1 MARRQAE
8 FRKLPETSIDA
19 KVQVMQGAR
28 MVLMPTRNLEP
39 RAQQIFEMIM
49 SIRPVSMWGA
59 YDLQSATDLAEIN
72 ARIEWTQEVLAIE
85 GDVLTTRLG
94 TPIINPRATHCGNLK
109 RQAVT
114 FVRALGLS
122 AGLRHLGDEPSR
134 KRAVEHLNLQQA
146 SHDADSNPLLA

>member
-1 MARRQAE
+1 MQA
-8 FRKLPETSIDA
+8 
-19 KVQVMQGAR
+19 AR

-49 SIRPVSMWGA
+49 SMRPVTMWGA
-59 YDLQSATDLAEIN
+59 YDLQLATDLAEIN
-72 ARIEWTQEVLAIE
+72 ARIEWTQEVLAVE
-85 GDVLTTRLG
+85 GDVLTNRLG

-122 AGLRHLGDEPSR
+122 AGQRHLGDEPNR
-134 KRAVEHLNLQQA
+134 KRANKQMVLQQA
-146 SHDADSNPLLA
+146 SPEIEGNPLLA

>member
-8 FRKLPETSIDA
+8 TRREPDTSINS
-19 KVQVMQGAR
+19 KVESMQATP
-28 MVLMPTRNLEP
+28 LALTPTRMLEP

-49 SIRPVSMWGA
+49 SMRPVSMWGA
-59 YDLQSATDLAEIN
+59 YDLQLATDLAVIN
-72 ARIEWTQEVLAIE
+72 AQIEWTQEVLEVE

-122 AGLRHLGDEPSR
+122 AGQRHLGDEPSR
-134 KRAVEHLNLQQA
+134 KRAGKQMELQQT
-146 SHDADSNPLLA
+146 SLDADSDPLLA

>member
-8 FRKLPETSIDA
+8 TRREPDTSINS
-19 KVQVMQGAR
+19 KVESMQATP
-28 MVLMPTRNLEP
+28 LALTPTRMLEP

-49 SIRPVSMWGA
+49 SMRPVSMWGA
-59 YDLQSATDLAEIN
+59 YDLQLATDLAEIN
-72 ARIEWTQEVLAIE
+72 AQIEWTQEVLAVE

-122 AGLRHLGDEPSR
+122 AGQRHLGDEPAR
-134 KRAVEHLNLQQA
+134 KRADKQMELQQA
-146 SHDADSNPLLA
+146 SRDAESNPLLA

>member
-8 FRKLPETSIDA
+8 TRQEPDTSPDA
-19 KVQVMQGAR
+19 KVKAMRVAR
-28 MVLMPTRNLEP
+28 MILIPTRKLEP
-39 RAQQIFEMIM
+39 RAQQIFEMIVSM
-49 SIRPVSMWGA
+49 RPVAMWGP
-59 YDLQSATDLAEIN
+59 YDLHLATDLAEIN
-72 ARIEWTQEVLAIE
+72 ARIEWTQEVLAVE

-122 AGLRHLGDEPSR
+122 AGQRHLGDEPNR
-134 KRAVEHLNLQQA
+134 ERAGRQQEMQKA
-146 SHDADSNPLLA
+146 SLEADSDPLLA

>member
-8 FRKLPETSIDA
+8 IRKLPDTSIDA
-19 KVQVMQGAR
+19 KVEIMQAIQLA
-28 MVLMPTRNLEP
+28 LMPTRTLEP
-39 RAQQIFEMIM
+39 RAQLIFEMIM
-49 SIRPVSMWGA
+49 SMRPLSMWGA
-59 YDLQSATDLAEIN
+59 YDLQLATDLAEIN
-72 ARIEWTQEVLAIE
+72 AQIEWTQEVLAVE

-122 AGLRHLGDEPSR
+122 AGQRHLGDEPSR
-134 KRAVEHLNLQQA
+134 KHAAKQMEWQQA
-146 SHDADSNPLLA
+146 SRDADDPLLA

>member
-1 MARRQAE
+1 MARRLAE
-8 FRKLPETSIDA
+8 IRNLPETSIDA
-19 KVQVMQGAR
+19 KVEAMQAAR

-49 SIRPVSMWGA
+49 SMRPVTMWGA
-59 YDLQSATDLAEIN
+59 YDLHLATELSEIN
-72 ARIEWTQEVLAIE
+72 AQIEWTQEVLAVE

-94 TPIINPRATHCGNLK
+94 TPIINPRTTHCGNLK

-122 AGLRHLGDEPSR
+122 AGQRHLGDEPNR
-134 KRAVEHLNLQQA
+134 KRAGKHLELQQA
-146 SHDADSNPLLA
+146 SRDAEGDPLLA

>member
-1 MARRQAE
+1 MSRRQAE
-8 FRKLPETSIDA
+8 TRKEPDTSINC
-19 KVQVMQGAR
+19 KVESMQAPPLA
-28 MVLMPTRNLEP
+28 LMPTRTLEP
-39 RAQQIFEMIM
+39 RAWQIFEMIM
-49 SIRPVSMWGA
+49 SMRPASMWGA
-59 YDLQSATDLAEIN
+59 YDLQLATDLAEIN

-122 AGLRHLGDEPSR
+122 AGQRHLGDEPNR
-134 KRAVEHLNLQQA
+134 KRANKQMELQQA
-146 SHDADSNPLLA
+146 SQEIEGNPLLA

>member
-8 FRKLPETSIDA
+8 IRTLPETSIDA
-19 KVQVMQGAR
+19 KVEVMQAAQL
-28 MVLMPTRNLEP
+28 VLLPTRQLEP
-39 RAQQIFEMIM
+39 RALQIFEMIM
-49 SIRPVSMWGA
+49 SMRPVPMWGA
-59 YDLQSATDLAEIN
+59 YDLQLATDLAEIN
-72 ARIEWTQEVLAIE
+72 AQIEWTQEVLAVE

-122 AGLRHLGDEPSR
+122 AGQRHLGDEPNR
-134 KRAVEHLNLQQA
+134 KSADKQMELQQT
-146 SHDADSNPLLA
+146 SRDADSNPLLA

>member
-8 FRKLPETSIDA
+8 TRQEPDTSPDA
-19 KVQVMQGAR
+19 KVKAMQVAR
-28 MVLMPTRNLEP
+28 MILIPTRKLEP
-39 RAQQIFEMIM
+39 RAQQIFEMIVSM
-49 SIRPVSMWGA
+49 RPVTMWA
-59 YDLQSATDLAEIN
+59 PYDLHLATELAEIN
-72 ARIEWTQEVLAIE
+72 AQIEWTQEVLAIE

-122 AGLRHLGDEPSR
+122 AGQRHLGDEPSR
-134 KRAVEHLNLQQA
+134 KRAAKQLELQQA
-146 SHDADSNPLLA
+146 SQVSEGDPLLA

>member
-8 FRKLPETSIDA
+8 FRKEPDTSINSRVEA
-19 KVQVMQGAR
+19 MRAPPL
-28 MVLMPTRNLEP
+28 VLMPTRELEP
-39 RAQQIFEMIM
+39 RARQIFQMIM
-49 SIRPVSMWGA
+49 SMRPATMWGA
-59 YDLQSATDLAEIN
+59 YDLQLATDLAEIN
-72 ARIEWTQEVLAIE
+72 ARIEWTQEVLAVE

-122 AGLRHLGDEPSR
+122 AGQRHLGDEPNR
-134 KRAVEHLNLQQA
+134 KRASKQMELQQVSQA
-146 SHDADSNPLLA
+146 IEDDQLLA

>member
-8 FRKLPETSIDA
+8 PRKQPDTSINS
-19 KVQVMQGAR
+19 KVEVMQATR
-28 MVLMPTRNLEP
+28 LVLKPTRHLEP
-39 RAQQIFEMIM
+39 RARQIFAMIISM
-49 SIRPVSMWGA
+49 RPATLWGP
-59 YDLQSATDLAEIN
+59 YDLQLATDLAEIN
-72 ARIEWTQEVLAIE
+72 AQIEWTQEVLAVE

-122 AGLRHLGDEPSR
+122 AGQRHLGDEPNR
-134 KRAVEHLNLQQA
+134 KRANKQQELQKA
-146 SHDADSNPLLA
+146 SLDAEDNPLLA